1 MYSGGGTFHHLAQTR
16 DRRRNTGRARVGGEA
31 ACRPTDGE
39 ATGVPPTMD
48 VESQDGK
55 GGRPTR
61 EWRCAI
67 RDAHRDVAFLGWQAL
82 GWQSWRPRSPFEESA
97 VKGNGE
103 RFTWVGG
110 GRCMLYGCN
119 GHSETILKQT
129 RDYQGFTAVCT
140 MCSVQCNI
148 QCVYSVI

>member
-39 ATGVPPTMD
+39 ATGVPSTVD

-61 EWRCAI
+61 EWRRAI
-67 RDAHRDVAFLGWQAL
+67 RDARRDVAFLGWQAL

-103 RFTWVGG
+103 LGW
-110 GRCMLYGCN
+110 
-119 GHSETILKQT
+119 
-129 RDYQGFTAVCT
+129 
-140 MCSVQCNI
+140 
-148 QCVYSVI
+148 